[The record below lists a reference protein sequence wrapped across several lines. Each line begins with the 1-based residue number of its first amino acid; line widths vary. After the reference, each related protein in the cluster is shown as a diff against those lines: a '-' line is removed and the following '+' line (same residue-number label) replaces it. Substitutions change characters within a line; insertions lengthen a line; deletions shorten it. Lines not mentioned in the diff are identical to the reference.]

1 MDMES
6 ILVYAPLFYIYYM
19 NLSFIFYMS
28 YSCVHPLEVH
38 QPIRFQYFKFD
49 IF

>member
-6 ILVYAPLFYIYYM
+6 ILVYDQLFYIFYM

-28 YSCVHPLEVH
+28 YSCVHPN
-38 QPIRFQYFKFD
+38 Q
-49 IF
+49 